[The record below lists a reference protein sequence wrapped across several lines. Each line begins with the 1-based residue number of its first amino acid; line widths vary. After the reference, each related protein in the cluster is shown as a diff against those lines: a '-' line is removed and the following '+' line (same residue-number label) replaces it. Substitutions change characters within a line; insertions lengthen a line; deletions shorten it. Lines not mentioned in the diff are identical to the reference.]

1 MADTAPPSFRLP
13 PAFEAW
19 FAARGWSPRPHQLA
33 LAEASLSGAS
43 ALLIAPTGGGKTLA
57 GFLGTLIELSNPS
70 SPPPPAGE
78 VAPKA
83 TEGGA
88 PRPALHTLYISP
100 LKALAADVQRNLMTP
115 VSEMALPIRIETRT
129 GDTPPHV
136 RQRQRKTPP
145 DILLT
150 TPEQLALLIASDHA
164 ASFFADLKCVII
176 DEIHAIAPSKRGDL
190 LALGL
195 ATLATWSPTCRFL
208 GLSATVRDPEQLAGW
223 LNVRRPAEQPSSPP
237 PFTGE
242 VAPKA
247 TEGGA
252 PHTAAS
258 PLRPSGTSPVNGGGE
273 ESRVRIIQTPTA
285 LSPDISILVS
295 RERIP
300 WSGHSGRFA
309 VGEVYEAIRDATMT
323 LVFVNTRS
331 QAELLFQELWA
342 ANEDGLPI
350 ALHHGSLA
358 RDQRER
364 VEAAMAAGQL
374 KAVVCTSTLDLGI
387 DWGEVDLVIQMG
399 APKGAARLIQ
409 RIGRS
414 NHRMDEASKAILVPT
429 NRFEVL
435 ECRAAEAA
443 VEAGE
448 IDGEGPRSG
457 ALDILAQ
464 HVMGRACGEG
474 FHLPALYDEIRQ
486 AQPYASLDWETY
498 ERLVDFV
505 ATGGYALK
513 TYDRFHRIVRRADGL
528 WVARTPRDKQAH
540 RMNVGAI
547 VEAPMLNVRLAS
559 FAGRGAAQPSPPP
572 PAGEVAAKRSE
583 GGAQRTAASPLR
595 PSGTSPAGGGGETR
609 RALRAGR
616 KLGEMEEYF
625 LSLLTP
631 GDTFLFA
638 GEILRLLGIDGM
650 DALCVRAEA
659 ESPAIP
665 TYNGGK
671 FPLSTFLADRVRHMI
686 HNPDEWKHLPD
697 PVREWFE
704 IQALR
709 SAIPPPDHLLVETFP
724 RADRHY
730 LVSYPFEGRLAHQT
744 LGMLVTRRLERAGAK
759 PTGFVASEYAMAVW
773 GMEDMRGLDM
783 DAIFHPDMLG
793 DDLEEWLDESALMKR
808 TFAHCAQISGL
819 IHRNLPG
826 SEKNSRQVTFSTDL
840 IFDVLRSHEPGHIL
854 LEATRADAATG
865 LLDVR
870 RLSGMLARIHGH
882 IVHKP
887 LAKISPFAVPVMLE
901 VGREPVFGAS
911 AMEAILREAEEDLV
925 RDAMG

>member
-1 MADTAPPSFRLP
+1 MADTQPPAFQLP
-13 PAFEAW
+13 PAFAAW
-19 FAARGWSPRPHQLA
+19 FGARGWAPRPHQLA
-33 LAEASLSGAS
+33 LAEASLSGES

-57 GFLGTLIELSNPS
+57 GFLASLIELSQKPRSNARIPS
-70 SPPPPAGE
+70 
-78 VAPKA
+78 
-83 TEGGA
+83 
-88 PRPALHTLYISP
+88 LHTLYISP
-100 LKALAADVQRNLMTP
+100 LKALAADVRRNVLVP
-115 VSEMALPIRIETRT
+115 VSEMGLPIRIETRT
-129 GDTPPHV
+129 GDTATHV

-190 LALGL
+190 LSLGL

-223 LNVRRPAEQPSSPP
+223 LDVRTAPSTPLP
-237 PFTGE
+237 
-242 VAPKA
+242 
-247 TEGGA
+247 EGARG
-252 PHTAAS
+252 
-258 PLRPSGTSPVNGGGE
+258 LRPSVH
-273 ESRVRIIQTPTA
+273 IIQTPSTI
-285 LSPDISILVS
+285 SPDISILVS

-448 IDGEGPRSG
+448 IDGEGPRAG

-474 FHLPALYDEIRQ
+474 FHLPALYDEIRR
-486 AQPYASLDWETY
+486 ARPYAGLGWNTY
-498 ERLVDFV
+498 ERIVDFV

-559 FAGRGAAQPSPPP
+559 FAGGAGMPSAQQSNTSPL
-572 PAGEVAAKRSE
+572 PAGEVPRR
-583 GGAQRTAASPLR
+583 GGGEK
-595 PSGTSPAGGGGETR
+595 PSSATPPTSPAGGGGEGR

-631 GDTFLFA
+631 GDTFLFG

-650 DALCVRAEA
+650 DALCARAQSD
-659 ESPAIP
+659 SPAIP

-686 HNPDEWKHLPD
+686 HNPEEWKHLPD

-704 IQALR
+704 IQQLR

-759 PTGFVASEYAMAVW
+759 PSGFVASEYAMAVW
-773 GMEDMRGLDM
+773 GMEDMRGLNMAD
-783 DAIFHPDMLG
+783 IFHPDMLG

-808 TFAHCAQISGL
+808 TFAHCALISGL
-819 IHRNLPG
+819 IHRNMPG
-826 SEKNSRQVTFSTDL
+826 TEKNSRQVTFSTDL

-870 RLSGMLARIHGH
+870 RLSDMLARIHGH

>member
-1 MADTAPPSFRLP
+1 MADTFPPAFTLP
-13 PAFEAW
+13 PVFEAW
-19 FAARGWSPRPHQLA
+19 FAARGWQPRPHQLA
-33 LAEASLSGAS
+33 LAETSLAGES

-57 GFLGTLIELSNPS
+57 GFLGSLIELDQRK
-70 SPPPPAGE
+70 AGNS
-78 VAPKA
+78 
-83 TEGGA
+83 GI
-88 PRPALHTLYISP
+88 PALHTLYISP
-100 LKALAADVQRNLMTP
+100 LKALAADVERNVGIP
-115 VSEMALPIRIETRT
+115 VSEMGLPVRIETRT
-129 GDTPPHV
+129 GDTATHV

-164 ASFFADLKCVII
+164 ASFFADLSCVII

-195 ATLATWSPTCRFL
+195 ATLAEWAPACRFI
-208 GLSATVRDPEQLAGW
+208 GLSATVRDPEVLARW
-223 LNVRRPAEQPSSPP
+223 LDVRGRDSSGLDDAQSHCPP
-237 PFTGE
+237 PS
-242 VAPKA
+242 VACG
-247 TEGGA
+247 T
-252 PHTAAS
+252 
-258 PLRPSGTSPVNGGGE
+258 TSPAGGGGE
-273 ESRVRIIQTPTA
+273 EGRVRIIHAQGGVKA
-285 LSPDISILVS
+285 DVDILIS

-309 VGEVYEAIRDATMT
+309 VGEVYEAIKAAQMS

-331 QAELLFQELWA
+331 QAELLFQELWN
-342 ANEDGLPI
+342 ANDDNLPI

-358 RDQRER
+358 RDQRQR
-364 VEAAMAAGQL
+364 VEAAMAAGHL

-414 NHRMDEASKAILVPT
+414 NHRMDEASKALLVPT

-435 ECRAAEAA
+435 ECRAAEEA

-448 IDGEGPRSG
+448 IDGEGVREGS
-457 ALDILAQ
+457 LDILAQ

-474 FHLPALYDEIRQ
+474 FRLDALFDEVRR
-486 AQPYASLDWETY
+486 AAPYENLDWDTY
-498 ERLVDFV
+498 ERIVDFV

-513 TYDRFHRIVRRADGL
+513 TYDRFHRIVRRPDGL

-547 VEAPMLNVRLAS
+547 VEAPMLSVRLAS
-559 FAGRGAAQPSPPP
+559 FAGK
-572 PAGEVAAKRSE
+572 AGTPGSSE
-583 GGAQRTAASPLR
+583 Q
-595 PSGTSPAGGGGETR
+595 

-625 LSLLTP
+625 LSLLSP
-631 GDTFLFA
+631 GDTFLFG
-638 GEILRLLGIDGM
+638 GEILRLIAIDGM
-650 DALCVRAEA
+650 DAFVMRAQSD
-659 ESPAIP
+659 SPAIP

-671 FPLSTFLADRVRHMI
+671 FPLTTFLADRVRKMI
-686 HNPDEWKHLPD
+686 HDPEQWRGLPG

-704 IQALR
+704 IQQLR

-724 RADRHY
+724 RAGRHY
-730 LVSYPFEGRLAHQT
+730 LVCYPFEGRLAHQT

-759 PTGFVASEYAMAVW
+759 PAGFVASEYAMAVW
-773 GMEDMRGLDM
+773 GLEDMRGLDM
-783 DAIFHPDMLG
+783 DGIFHSDMLG

-808 TFAHCAQISGL
+808 TFSHCAILSGL

-826 SEKNSRQVTFSTDL
+826 SEKNSRQVSFSTDL
-840 IFDVLRSHEPGHIL
+840 IYDVLRSHEPDHIL
-854 LEATRADAATG
+854 LQATRRDAATG

-870 RLSGMLARIHGH
+870 RLSDMLARIKGH
-882 IVHKP
+882 IVHQR
-887 LAKISPFAVPVMLE
+887 LDRISPFAVPVMLE

-911 AMEAILREAEEDLV
+911 VMEAVLREAEEDLV
-925 RDAMG
+925 RDAME

>member
-33 LAEASLSGAS
+33 LAQASLAGES

-57 GFLGTLIELSNPS
+57 GFLGTLIELSEPS
-70 SPPPPAGE
+70 SPPPFTGE
-78 VAPKA
+78 VDAKR

-129 GDTPPHV
+129 GDTAPHI

-195 ATLATWSPTCRFL
+195 ATLAEWSPACRFL

-223 LNVRRPAEQPSSPP
+223 LDVRARPSPP
-237 PFTGE
+237 PPAGE
-242 VAPKA
+242 VPRRGGGGKPQCA
-247 TEGGA
+247 TSPPSVASGA
-252 PHTAAS
+252 
-258 PLRPSGTSPVNGGGE
+258 TSPVNGGGE
-273 ESRVRIIQTPTA
+273 VGRVRIIQTPS
-285 LSPDISILVS
+285 LLNPDISILVS

-309 VGEVYEAIRDATMT
+309 VPEVYEAIQGATMT

-364 VEAAMAAGQL
+364 VEAAMAAGKL

-414 NHRMDEASKAILVPT
+414 NHRMDEASEAILVPT

-448 IDGEGPRSG
+448 IDGEGPRNG

-474 FHLPALYDEIRQ
+474 FHLAALYDEIRR
-486 AQPYASLDWETY
+486 AQPYRDLDWETF
-498 ERLVDFV
+498 ERIADFV

-513 TYDRFHRIVRRADGL
+513 TYDRFHRIVRRPDGL

-540 RMNVGAI
+540 RMNIGAI
-547 VEAPMLNVRLAS
+547 VEAPMLSVRLAS
-559 FAGRGAAQPSPPP
+559 FAGQPSPPP
-572 PAGEVAAKRSE
+572 PAGEVPR
-583 GGAQRTAASPLR
+583 R
-595 PSGTSPAGGGGETR
+595 GGGGGSNAKPTVATPTSKAQAQAR
-609 RALRAGR
+609 SAAGGATAPSNRIIRAGR

-631 GDTFLFA
+631 GDTFLFG

-650 DALCVRAEA
+650 DALCARAQSD
-659 ESPAIP
+659 SPAIP

-686 HNPDEWKHLPD
+686 HNPAEWKHLPD

-704 IQALR
+704 IQQLR
-709 SAIPPPDHLLVETFP
+709 SVIPPPDHLLVETFP

-744 LGMLVTRRLERAGAK
+744 LGMLVTRRLERAGAR
-759 PTGFVASEYAMAVW
+759 PVGFVASEYAMAVW
-773 GMEDMRGLDM
+773 GLEDMRGLDM

-854 LEATRADAATG
+854 LQATRADAATG
-865 LLDVR
+865 LLDVC
-870 RLSGMLARIHGH
+870 RLSDMLARIHGH